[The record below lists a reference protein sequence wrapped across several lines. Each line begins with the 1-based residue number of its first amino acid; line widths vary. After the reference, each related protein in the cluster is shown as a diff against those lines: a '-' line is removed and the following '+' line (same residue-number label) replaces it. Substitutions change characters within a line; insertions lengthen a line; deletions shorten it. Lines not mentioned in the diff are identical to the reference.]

1 MAVTEFSYLGTY
13 LNEKDLRRLNKKY
26 KLRRM
31 LMPEII

>member
-13 LNEKDLRRLNKKY
+13 LNEKDLRRLNK
-26 KLRRM
+26 M